1 MLRPNTILATALLA
15 SLVGATV
22 YGASILAAQK
32 IQLQSLAARIAD
44 LSQQLTDVR
53 SEHQST
59 AHEVQLAETQLTQLT
74 TPLPATQAGPR
85 DTEIRAWLARVTQLH
100 KLLAA
105 DRSANIPECSL
116 LTVEDWFTVART
128 AAFETDEQRRKA
140 LAALRIAAKRRFAN
154 QLSVA
159 LRKFMEFH
167 NNALPDALL
176 DLAPYLTKRAQSSIV
191 PRYTITHDGSLRIL
205 RGGWIIREATAVD
218 ADYDSRLIVSP
229 GSTIFSPGPAA
240 WIDDFAPRMRRA
252 KQAYAAANPAALPL
266 NPGLAQLAPFI
277 DPPLAPATLEKLLR
291 AERDRTP

>member
-1 MLRPNTILATALLA
+1 MLRPTTILATALLA

-53 SEHQST
+53 SGHQST
-59 AHEVQLAETQLTQLT
+59 AHELQLAETQLTQLT

-85 DTEIRAWLARVTQLH
+85 DTEIQAWLARVTQLH
-100 KLLAA
+100 KLLTA
-105 DRSANIPECSL
+105 DRSANIPECRL
-116 LTVEDWFTVART
+116 LTVEDWFTVALT

-140 LAALRIAAKRRFAN
+140 LATLRTAAKRRFAN

-159 LRKFMEFH
+159 LRKFMESH

-176 DLAPYLTKRAQSSIV
+176 DLAPYLTKRARSSIV
-191 PRYTITHDGSLRIL
+191 PRYTIIHDVSPSTL

-218 ADYDSRLIVSP
+218 ADYDSRLTVTP

-240 WIDDFAPRMRRA
+240 WIDDFAPRMHRA

-277 DPPLAPATLEKLLR
+277 APPLAPATLEKLLR